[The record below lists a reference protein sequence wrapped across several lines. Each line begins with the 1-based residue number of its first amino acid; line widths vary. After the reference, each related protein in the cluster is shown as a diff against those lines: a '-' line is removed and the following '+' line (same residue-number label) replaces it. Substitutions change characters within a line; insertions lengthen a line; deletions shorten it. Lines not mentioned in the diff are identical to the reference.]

1 MEPNLVNAIATIAS
15 QGLLGAL
22 LVIVGVAYYFKDKK
36 NSDLRDRIEQLQEK
50 RLQDVLSWK
59 NEALQI
65 TNKINDVVDTLTGLV
80 KK

>member
-1 MEPNLVNAIATIAS
+1 MDANLTNAIATIAS

-22 LVIVGVAYYFKDKK
+22 LVIVGIAYYLKDKK
-36 NSDLRDRIEQLQEK
+36 VSDLRDRIEQLQEK

-59 NEALQI
+59 NEAIQI